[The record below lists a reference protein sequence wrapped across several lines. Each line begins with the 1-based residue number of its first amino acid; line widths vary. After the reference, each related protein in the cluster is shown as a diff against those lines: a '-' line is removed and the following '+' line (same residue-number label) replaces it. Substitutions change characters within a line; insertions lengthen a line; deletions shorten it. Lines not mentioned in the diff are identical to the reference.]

1 MALTVF
7 GMIQRNGELF
17 VNMLQNVQQCVIGP
31 IIKAA
36 VKPGTLIYTDEYAIY
51 DRQSETR

>member
-1 MALTVF
+1 
-7 GMIQRNGELF
+7 MIQRNGELF
-17 VNMLQNVQQCVIGP
+17 INMLENVQQSVIGP

-51 DRQSETR
+51 DRLEQWGYLHKSS